1 MSRNGLI
8 GSAELGFQGADK
20 SQLAKAESRLLIA
33 WHSPNALLKT
43 GLRTRPPE
51 KAGTVTPFSGE
62 QCVFSSPVC
71 RANIAKNGHVSRI
84 SGQGA
89 AEFLCTSDCV
99 AEREG
104 FELSVQFLEP
114 CKGPHVRD
122 LYGVLHQQLASGE
135 LDQEPGW
142 KLFGTPQQL

>member
-51 KAGTVTPFSGE
+51 K
-62 QCVFSSPVC
+62 
-71 RANIAKNGHVSRI
+71 ANIAKNGHVSRI

-122 LYGVLHQQLASGE
+122 LYGVLHPQLAAGE
-135 LDQEPGW
+135 LDHVPGC
-142 KLFGTPQQL
+142 GTTSPVS